1 LRVEL
6 KNCFHFF
13 ASLAASPD
21 IDPSVPKAEP
31 NRPWASLVFRDFR
44 LVWIAS
50 VFNAAAI
57 QVRNVAGLYQVYEI
71 SGSAFQLGL
80 TGFLQAFPFV
90 IFGLFAGAVADSFD
104 RKKLLI
110 ITMAIQLI
118 PSLLLGILT
127 MSGRIEAWHVY
138 TLGSIGALVEVFN
151 WPARAALIPRLVPRS
166 YLMNAL
172 TLNTIIIQTSFLIGP
187 AIGGLLIDQTGL
199 ASTYFITIGM
209 LIPAGIAIL
218 AMRTSGVPQGE
229 RRHVNLRSIFEGI
242 EFIWIQRIILSLF
255 LLDFGV
261 TLVGFYRPI
270 LPIFAADVFKTG
282 ASGLGVL
289 YGAPSAGAIL
299 GSLAVLMAGDVKRKG
314 VMVVIAAMIFAG
326 SLALLGAAQSFS
338 MAVVATLLLGFT
350 DSLSVAIRRTVV
362 QLLAPDGMLGR
373 ASSLITVF
381 AQATNGLGAIL
392 AGAAAQWTGAPS
404 ALLFGSGLCYLM
416 ILAICSAIPQLWRYK
431 S

>member
-1 LRVEL
+1 MCTAV
-6 KNCFHFF
+6 
-13 ASLAASPD
+13 
-21 IDPSVPKAEP
+21 
-31 NRPWASLVFRDFR
+31 
-44 LVWIAS
+44 
-50 VFNAAAI
+50 AI

-71 SGSAFQLGL
+71 SGSALQLGV

-104 RKKLLI
+104 RKKLLVV
-110 ITMAIQLI
+110 TMVVQLI
-118 PSLLLGILT
+118 PSLLLGMLT
-127 MSGRIEAWHVY
+127 MAGAVQAWHVY
-138 TLGSIGALVEVFN
+138 TLGFVGALVEVFN
-151 WPARAALIPRLVPRS
+151 WPARSALIPRLVPRS
-166 YLMNAL
+166 YLMNAM
-172 TLNTIIIQTSFLIGP
+172 TLNTIIIQMSFLLGP
-187 AIGGLLIDQTGL
+187 AIGGMLIDHTGL
-199 ASTYFITIGM
+199 VTTYLLTIGM
-209 LIPAGIAIL
+209 LLPGGFAIL

-229 RRHVNLRSIFEGI
+229 RRRVNLRSIFEGI

-289 YGAPSAGAIL
+289 YGAPSAGAIV
-299 GSLAVLMAGDVKRKG
+299 GSFAVLMIGDVERKG
-314 VMVVIAAMIFAG
+314 VMVIIAALIFAG
-326 SLALLGAAQSFS
+326 SLALLGLSQGFS
-338 MAVVATLLLGFT
+338 MAVVATLILGFS

-362 QLLAPDGMLGR
+362 QLLAPDRMLGR

-392 AGAAAQWTGAPS
+392 AGAAAQWIGAPNALLLGS
-404 ALLFGSGLCYLM
+404 ALCFLM
-416 ILAICSAIPQLWRYK
+416 ILAICSAIPQLWRYH

>member
-1 LRVEL
+1 MDSR
-6 KNCFHFF
+6 
-13 ASLAASPD
+13 SPQ
-21 IDPSVPKAEP
+21 AEII
-31 NRPWASLVFRDFR
+31 RPWASLLFRDFR

-50 VFNAAAI
+50 VFSAAAI

-71 SGSAFQLGL
+71 SGSALQLGI

-104 RKKLLI
+104 RKKLLVA
-110 ITMAIQLI
+110 TMVAQLI
-118 PSLLLGILT
+118 PSLLLGLLT
-127 MSGRIEAWHVY
+127 MTGAVQAWHVF
-138 TLGSIGALVEVFN
+138 TLGFIGALVEVFN
-151 WPARAALIPRLVPRS
+151 WPARSALIPRLVPRS
-166 YLMNAL
+166 YLMNAM
-172 TLNTIIIQTSFLIGP
+172 TLNTIIIQASFLLGP
-187 AIGGLLIDQTGL
+187 AIGGVLIDQTGL
-199 ASTYFITIGM
+199 VATYFTTIG
-209 LIPAGIAIL
+209 LLLPAAFAIL

-229 RRHVNLRSIFEGI
+229 RRYVNLRSIFEGI

-282 ASGLGVL
+282 AAGLGVL

-299 GSLAVLMAGDVKRKG
+299 GSLAVLMVGDVERKG
-314 VMVVIAAMIFAG
+314 VMVVIAALIFAA
-326 SLALLGAAQSFS
+326 SLALLGVSQGFS
-338 MAVVATLLLGFT
+338 MAVVATLILGFA

-373 ASSLITVF
+373 ASSLITIF

-392 AGAAAQWTGAPS
+392 AGAAAQWIGAPNALLLGS
-404 ALLFGSGLCYLM
+404 ALCFLM
-416 ILAICSAIPQLWRYK
+416 ILAICSAIPQLWRYR

>member
-1 LRVEL
+1 MDSR
-6 KNCFHFF
+6 
-13 ASLAASPD
+13 SPQ
-21 IDPSVPKAEP
+21 AEII
-31 NRPWASLVFRDFR
+31 RPWASLLFRDYR

-50 VFNAAAI
+50 VLSAAAI

-71 SGSAFQLGL
+71 SGSALQLGI

-110 ITMAIQLI
+110 ATLVAQLI
-118 PSLLLGILT
+118 PSLLLGLLT
-127 MSGRIEAWHVY
+127 MTGAVQAWHVF
-138 TLGSIGALVEVFN
+138 TLGFIGALVEVFN

-166 YLMNAL
+166 YLMNAM
-172 TLNTIIIQTSFLIGP
+172 TLNTIIIQTSFLLGP
-187 AIGGLLIDQTGL
+187 AIGGVLIDQAGL
-199 ASTYFITIGM
+199 VVAYFTTIG
-209 LIPAGIAIL
+209 LLLPAGFAIF

-229 RRHVNLRSIFEGI
+229 PRRVNLRSIFEGI

-270 LPIFAADVFKTG
+270 LPIFAADVFQTG
-282 ASGLGVL
+282 AAGLGVL

-299 GSLAVLMAGDVKRKG
+299 GSLAVLMVGDIERKG
-314 VMVVIAAMIFAG
+314 VMVVIAALIFAA
-326 SLALLGAAQSFS
+326 SLALLGVSQGFS
-338 MAVVATLLLGFT
+338 MAVVATLILGFA

-373 ASSLITVF
+373 ASSLITIF

-392 AGAAAQWTGAPS
+392 AGAAAQWIGAPNALLLGS
-404 ALLFGSGLCYLM
+404 ALCFLM
-416 ILAICSAIPQLWRYK
+416 ILAICSAIPQLWRYR

>member
-1 LRVEL
+1 MDSR
-6 KNCFHFF
+6 
-13 ASLAASPD
+13 SPQ
-21 IDPSVPKAEP
+21 AETI
-31 NRPWASLVFRDFR
+31 RPWASLLFRDYR

-50 VFNAAAI
+50 VFSAAAI

-71 SGSAFQLGL
+71 SGSALQLGI

-104 RKKLLI
+104 RKKLLVA
-110 ITMAIQLI
+110 TMVAQLI
-118 PSLLLGILT
+118 PSLLLGLLT
-127 MSGRIEAWHVY
+127 MTGAVQAWHVY
-138 TLGSIGALVEVFN
+138 TLGFIGALVEVFN
-151 WPARAALIPRLVPRS
+151 WPARSALIPRLVPRS
-166 YLMNAL
+166 YLMNAM
-172 TLNTIIIQTSFLIGP
+172 TLNTIIIQASFLLGP
-187 AIGGLLIDQTGL
+187 AIGGVLIDQTGL
-199 ASTYFITIGM
+199 VATYFTTIG
-209 LIPAGIAIL
+209 LLLPAGFAIL

-299 GSLAVLMAGDVKRKG
+299 GSLAVLMVGDIERKG
-314 VMVVIAAMIFAG
+314 VMVVIAALIFAA
-326 SLALLGAAQSFS
+326 SLALLGLSQGFS
-338 MAVVATLLLGFT
+338 MAVVATLILGFS

-373 ASSLITVF
+373 ASSLITIF

-392 AGAAAQWTGAPS
+392 AGAAAQWIGAPNALLLGS
-404 ALLFGSGLCYLM
+404 ALCFLM
-416 ILAICSAIPQLWRYK
+416 ILAICSAIPQLWRYR

>member
-1 LRVEL
+1 MDSR
-6 KNCFHFF
+6 
-13 ASLAASPD
+13 SPQ
-21 IDPSVPKAEP
+21 AEII
-31 NRPWASLVFRDFR
+31 RPWASLLFRDYR

-50 VFNAAAI
+50 VFSAAAI

-71 SGSAFQLGL
+71 SGSALQLGI

-104 RKKLLI
+104 RKKLLVA
-110 ITMAIQLI
+110 TMVVQLI

-127 MSGRIEAWHVY
+127 MTGAVQAWHIY
-138 TLGSIGALVEVFN
+138 TLGFVGALVEVFN

-166 YLMNAL
+166 FLMNAM
-172 TLNTIIIQTSFLIGP
+172 TLNTIIIQTSFLVGP
-187 AIGGLLIDQTGL
+187 AIGGVLIDHTGL
-199 ASTYFITIGM
+199 VATYFLTIGM
-209 LIPAGIAIL
+209 LVPAAIAIL

-299 GSLAVLMAGDVKRKG
+299 GSLAVLMVGDVQRKG
-314 VMVVIAAMIFAG
+314 VMVVIAALIFAG
-326 SLALLGAAQSFS
+326 SLALLGAAQGFS
-338 MAVVATLLLGFT
+338 MAVVATLILGFS
-350 DSLSVAIRRTVV
+350 DSLSVAVRRTVV

-373 ASSLITVF
+373 ASSLITIF

-392 AGAAAQWTGAPS
+392 AGAAAQWIGAPNALLLGS
-404 ALLFGSGLCYLM
+404 ALCFLM
-416 ILAICSAIPQLWRYK
+416 ILAICSAIPQLWRYR

>member
-1 LRVEL
+1 MD
-6 KNCFHFF
+6 
-13 ASLAASPD
+13 SPS
-21 IDPSVPKAEP
+21 PQAEII
-31 NRPWASLVFRDFR
+31 RPWASLLFRDYR

-50 VFNAAAI
+50 VFSAAAI

-71 SGSAFQLGL
+71 SGSALQLGI

-110 ITMAIQLI
+110 ATMVAQLI
-118 PSLLLGILT
+118 PSLLLGLLT
-127 MSGRIEAWHVY
+127 MTGAVQAWHVF
-138 TLGSIGALVEVFN
+138 TLGFIGALVEVFN

-166 YLMNAL
+166 YLMNAM
-172 TLNTIIIQTSFLIGP
+172 TLNTIIIQTSFLLGP
-187 AIGGLLIDQTGL
+187 AIGGVLIDQAGL
-199 ASTYFITIGM
+199 VVAYFTTIG
-209 LIPAGIAIL
+209 LLLPAGFAIF

-229 RRHVNLRSIFEGI
+229 PRRVNLRSIFEGI

-270 LPIFAADVFKTG
+270 LPIFAADVFQTG
-282 ASGLGVL
+282 AAGLGVL

-299 GSLAVLMAGDVKRKG
+299 GSLAVLMVGDIERKG
-314 VMVVIAAMIFAG
+314 VMVVIAALIFAA
-326 SLALLGAAQSFS
+326 SLALLGVSQGFS
-338 MAVVATLLLGFT
+338 MAVVATLILGFA

-373 ASSLITVF
+373 ASSLITIF

-392 AGAAAQWTGAPS
+392 AGAAAQWIGAPNALLLGS
-404 ALLFGSGLCYLM
+404 ALCFLM
-416 ILAICSAIPQLWRYK
+416 ILAICSAIPQLWRYR